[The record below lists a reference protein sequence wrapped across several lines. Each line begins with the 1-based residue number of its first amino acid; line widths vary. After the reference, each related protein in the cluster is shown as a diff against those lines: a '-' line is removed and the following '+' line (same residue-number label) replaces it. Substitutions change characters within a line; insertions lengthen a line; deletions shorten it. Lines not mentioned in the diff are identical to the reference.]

1 MLYISTICKLC
12 LYTIQMPIVLQEVLR
27 KLLSNFGARE
37 TKSYCNFLNISIYV
51 KHVSIALTSSRLKVY
66 DVISFERSS
75 LLACRLSNLCNG
87 LKRTLYNSIL
97 VGMYS
102 ITYITTEID

>member
-1 MLYISTICKLC
+1 M
-12 LYTIQMPIVLQEVLR
+12 
-27 KLLSNFGARE
+27 
-37 TKSYCNFLNISIYV
+37 
-51 KHVSIALTSSRLKVY
+51 
-66 DVISFERSS
+66 ISFERSS